1 MSKNKLTK
9 GGFSLGTIDKK
20 AMPDLKSNLSSN
32 EKRTT
37 IYLDADL
44 YRTVKSYAVINNTTL
59 KDYINTLIRTD
70 LEKKGYK

>member
-1 MSKNKLTK
+1 
-9 GGFSLGTIDKK
+9 
-20 AMPDLKSNLSSN
+20 MPDLKSNLSLN

-70 LEKKGYK
+70 LEKKGLL